1 MGESMSSEPKVIT
14 SFEEAPQSLRDK
26 CDKEVLRA
34 FFNAH
39 FSITEKS
46 VNDDK
51 RFYLDDGRRIKD
63 DDILVAYMKDRKV
76 WTEPGV
82 EIRTITGE
90 LTNKF
95 GEKKLKDFFAAG
107 FFLTKKRIKKNK
119 WRYYLPDGR
128 CLDSEKK
135 LDDFLLEK
143 LRPAFDKELC
153 DRVIDT
159 AATAIPGVDKS
170 ELFISDT
177 ENEKAA
183 CLNVKLDGKVYKEA
197 ILPYVSYEGIIS
209 SSLYNNLYSRCTVL
223 HKRNIERFEK
233 SHDLKALKQIAESIL
248 LSLQVDEKHIL
259 LGDFC
264 ITSNKITDIN
274 VGLQQESALKK
285 AVVTTTVKFDN
296 GRKAVFSIQVAFGIN
311 DVLLQELY
319 RKEECDTFEAVFCR
333 RFLQYSYAPKPKE
346 SSIPKKRAT
355 NSVATFVDMP
365 DDALEECRKK
375 TQANRDQAQADIEN
389 YRRSNRGK
397 ESVSNQQ
404 KVVDA
409 LREEAEQKRQ
419 AVLQAYDDY
428 QKAVASVTLAENRQL
443 VDKIEQLLQKVN
455 TETNRELAA
464 YGIMERQLR
473 NSLASGTS
481 QELAVSQKLLLSAAV
496 IARSA
501 KEISLYMDFIS
512 LAKAFQDLAKSVK
525 TSQSKVSEDTTVKVA
540 IKERGKA
547 TGEWEK
553 AKEALH
559 KAEAELEKQEMQKAL
574 YESNLRTREKRVTSY
589 DAILTN
595 IRKAQQEKQMQS
607 IEKEQSLRHREVFS
621 GGHNAVR
628 SKKQTDA
635 LLNEDVSKLSN
646 ADIEKVL
653 TFIRTNAKN
662 FRQKLR
668 KLYIT
673 QQKKQIDVKKTIEK
687 SVQCDGEIARL
698 YYKKP
703 IKSKANVV
711 MLADISG
718 SCRAMT
724 SLALTYMGLMREVFP
739 GGCHLFVFVNH
750 LVPVDRYFSNE
761 NVTSAVESINKSV
774 PSRGIYSNYGVPL
787 KELRYDNTG
796 IINKDTTIVMLG
808 DCRNNKNYSGV
819 EEVEWLSKRAS
830 NFFVLNPDPLN
841 KWGQG
846 DSIADL
852 YAKSGAT
859 VCRVSSTQDLLTFLE
874 SASLRKHA

>member
-1 MGESMSSEPKVIT
+1 M
-14 SFEEAPQSLRDK
+14 
-26 CDKEVLRA
+26 
-34 FFNAH
+34 
-39 FSITEKS
+39 
-46 VNDDK
+46 
-51 RFYLDDGRRIKD
+51 
-63 DDILVAYMKDRKV
+63 
-76 WTEPGV
+76 
-82 EIRTITGE
+82 
-90 LTNKF
+90 
-95 GEKKLKDFFAAG
+95 
-107 FFLTKKRIKKNK
+107 
-119 WRYYLPDGR
+119 
-128 CLDSEKK
+128 
-135 LDDFLLEK
+135 
-143 LRPAFDKELC
+143 
-153 DRVIDT
+153 
-159 AATAIPGVDKS
+159 
-170 ELFISDT
+170 
-177 ENEKAA
+177 
-183 CLNVKLDGKVYKEA
+183 
-197 ILPYVSYEGIIS
+197 
-209 SSLYNNLYSRCTVL
+209 
-223 HKRNIERFEK
+223 
-233 SHDLKALKQIAESIL
+233 
-248 LSLQVDEKHIL
+248 
-259 LGDFC
+259 
-264 ITSNKITDIN
+264 
-274 VGLQQESALKK
+274 
-285 AVVTTTVKFDN
+285 
-296 GRKAVFSIQVAFGIN
+296 
-311 DVLLQELY
+311 
-319 RKEECDTFEAVFCR
+319 
-333 RFLQYSYAPKPKE
+333 
-346 SSIPKKRAT
+346 
-355 NSVATFVDMP
+355 
-365 DDALEECRKK
+365 
-375 TQANRDQAQADIEN
+375 
-389 YRRSNRGK
+389 
-397 ESVSNQQ
+397 
-404 KVVDA
+404 
-409 LREEAEQKRQ
+409 
-419 AVLQAYDDY
+419 
-428 QKAVASVTLAENRQL
+428 
-443 VDKIEQLLQKVN
+443 QKVN

-525 TSQSKVSEDTTVKVA
+525 TSQSKVSEDTTVKAA
-540 IKERGKA
+540 IKKRGEA

-653 TFIRTNAKN
+653 TFIRTNAKT

-673 QQKKQIDVKKTIEK
+673 KQKKQIDVKKTIEK

-761 NVTSAVESINKSV
+761 NVTAAVESINKKV

-830 NFFVLNPDPLN
+830 NFFVLNPDPLD

-874 SASLRKHA
+874 SASLKKHT

>member
-1 MGESMSSEPKVIT
+1 MLNYILHNLDRYPLDGVVHFELEIDYPFIHNVIDYMET
-14 SFEEAPQSLRDK
+14 ECKRAGIQFVRIKPRKTWEELYDK
-26 CDKEVLRA
+26 CG
-34 FFNAH
+34 FP
-39 FSITEKS
+39 T
-46 VNDDK
+46 
-51 RFYLDDGRRIKD
+51 
-63 DDILVAYMKDRKV
+63 RKV
-76 WTEPGV
+76 RWCNGH
-82 EIRTITGE
+82 
-90 LTNKF
+90 
-95 GEKKLKDFFAAG
+95 
-107 FFLTKKRIKKNK
+107 
-119 WRYYLPDGR
+119 Y
-128 CLDSEKK
+128 K
-135 LDDFLLEK
+135 LD
-143 LRPAFDKELC
+143 A
-153 DRVIDT
+153 
-159 AATAIPGVDKS
+159 
-170 ELFISDT
+170 
-177 ENEKAA
+177 
-183 CLNVKLDGKVYKEA
+183 
-197 ILPYVSYEGIIS
+197 
-209 SSLYNNLYSRCTVL
+209 
-223 HKRNIERFEK
+223 
-233 SHDLKALKQIAESIL
+233 
-248 LSLQVDEKHIL
+248 
-259 LGDFC
+259 
-264 ITSNKITDIN
+264 
-274 VGLQQESALKK
+274 
-285 AVVTTTVKFDN
+285 
-296 GRKAVFSIQVAFGIN
+296 
-311 DVLLQELY
+311 
-319 RKEECDTFEAVFCR
+319 
-333 RFLQYSYAPKPKE
+333 
-346 SSIPKKRAT
+346 
-355 NSVATFVDMP
+355 
-365 DDALEECRKK
+365 
-375 TQANRDQAQADIEN
+375 
-389 YRRSNRGK
+389 
-397 ESVSNQQ
+397 
-404 KVVDA
+404 
-409 LREEAEQKRQ
+409 KRQ
-419 AVLQAYDDY
+419 
-428 QKAVASVTLAENRQL
+428 
-443 VDKIEQLLQKVN
+443 
-455 TETNRELAA
+455 
-464 YGIMERQLR
+464 
-473 NSLASGTS
+473 
-481 QELAVSQKLLLSAAV
+481 LS
-496 IARSA
+496 
-501 KEISLYMDFIS
+501 
-512 LAKAFQDLAKSVK
+512 
-525 TSQSKVSEDTTVKVA
+525 
-540 IKERGKA
+540 
-547 TGEWEK
+547 EWLNEVGFY
-553 AKEALH
+553 

-653 TFIRTNAKN
+653 AFIRTNAKT

-761 NVTSAVESINKSV
+761 NITSAVESINKSV

-852 YAKSGAT
+852 YAKSGA
-859 VCRVSSTQDLLTFLE
+859 VVSMVGSAKDLLTFLQ
-874 SASLRKHA
+874 SAGTTRHFWCACPNH

>member
-1 MGESMSSEPKVIT
+1 MLNYILHNLDRYPLDGVVHFELEIDYPFIHKVIDYMET
-14 SFEEAPQSLRDK
+14 ECKRAGIQFVRIKPRKTWEELYDK
-26 CDKEVLRA
+26 CG
-34 FFNAH
+34 FP
-39 FSITEKS
+39 T
-46 VNDDK
+46 
-51 RFYLDDGRRIKD
+51 
-63 DDILVAYMKDRKV
+63 RKV
-76 WTEPGV
+76 RWCNGH
-82 EIRTITGE
+82 
-90 LTNKF
+90 
-95 GEKKLKDFFAAG
+95 
-107 FFLTKKRIKKNK
+107 
-119 WRYYLPDGR
+119 Y
-128 CLDSEKK
+128 K
-135 LDDFLLEK
+135 LD
-143 LRPAFDKELC
+143 A
-153 DRVIDT
+153 
-159 AATAIPGVDKS
+159 
-170 ELFISDT
+170 
-177 ENEKAA
+177 
-183 CLNVKLDGKVYKEA
+183 
-197 ILPYVSYEGIIS
+197 
-209 SSLYNNLYSRCTVL
+209 
-223 HKRNIERFEK
+223 
-233 SHDLKALKQIAESIL
+233 
-248 LSLQVDEKHIL
+248 
-259 LGDFC
+259 
-264 ITSNKITDIN
+264 
-274 VGLQQESALKK
+274 
-285 AVVTTTVKFDN
+285 
-296 GRKAVFSIQVAFGIN
+296 
-311 DVLLQELY
+311 
-319 RKEECDTFEAVFCR
+319 
-333 RFLQYSYAPKPKE
+333 
-346 SSIPKKRAT
+346 
-355 NSVATFVDMP
+355 
-365 DDALEECRKK
+365 
-375 TQANRDQAQADIEN
+375 
-389 YRRSNRGK
+389 
-397 ESVSNQQ
+397 
-404 KVVDA
+404 
-409 LREEAEQKRQ
+409 KRQ
-419 AVLQAYDDY
+419 
-428 QKAVASVTLAENRQL
+428 
-443 VDKIEQLLQKVN
+443 
-455 TETNRELAA
+455 
-464 YGIMERQLR
+464 
-473 NSLASGTS
+473 
-481 QELAVSQKLLLSAAV
+481 LS
-496 IARSA
+496 
-501 KEISLYMDFIS
+501 
-512 LAKAFQDLAKSVK
+512 
-525 TSQSKVSEDTTVKVA
+525 
-540 IKERGKA
+540 
-547 TGEWEK
+547 EWLNEVGFY
-553 AKEALH
+553 

-653 TFIRTNAKN
+653 TFIRTNAKT

-761 NVTSAVESINKSV
+761 NITSAVESINKSV

-852 YAKSGAT
+852 YAKSGA
-859 VCRVSSTQDLLTFLE
+859 VVSMVGSAKDLLTFLQ
-874 SASLRKHA
+874 SAGTTRHFWCACPNH

>member
-1 MGESMSSEPKVIT
+1 MS
-14 SFEEAPQSLRDK
+14 
-26 CDKEVLRA
+26 
-34 FFNAH
+34 
-39 FSITEKS
+39 
-46 VNDDK
+46 
-51 RFYLDDGRRIKD
+51 
-63 DDILVAYMKDRKV
+63 
-76 WTEPGV
+76 
-82 EIRTITGE
+82 
-90 LTNKF
+90 
-95 GEKKLKDFFAAG
+95 
-107 FFLTKKRIKKNK
+107 
-119 WRYYLPDGR
+119 
-128 CLDSEKK
+128 
-135 LDDFLLEK
+135 
-143 LRPAFDKELC
+143 
-153 DRVIDT
+153 
-159 AATAIPGVDKS
+159 
-170 ELFISDT
+170 
-177 ENEKAA
+177 
-183 CLNVKLDGKVYKEA
+183 
-197 ILPYVSYEGIIS
+197 
-209 SSLYNNLYSRCTVL
+209 
-223 HKRNIERFEK
+223 
-233 SHDLKALKQIAESIL
+233 
-248 LSLQVDEKHIL
+248 
-259 LGDFC
+259 
-264 ITSNKITDIN
+264 
-274 VGLQQESALKK
+274 
-285 AVVTTTVKFDN
+285 
-296 GRKAVFSIQVAFGIN
+296 
-311 DVLLQELY
+311 
-319 RKEECDTFEAVFCR
+319 
-333 RFLQYSYAPKPKE
+333 
-346 SSIPKKRAT
+346 
-355 NSVATFVDMP
+355 

-397 ESVSNQQ
+397 ESVSAQR
-404 KVVDA
+404 KAVDA

-419 AVLQAYDDY
+419 AVLQAYDDC
-428 QKAVASVTLAENRQL
+428 QKAVASVTLAGNRQL
-443 VDKIEQLLQKVN
+443 VDQIEQLLQKVN
-455 TETNRELAA
+455 AETNGELAA
-464 YGIMERQLR
+464 YRITERQLR

-496 IARSA
+496 LARSA
-501 KEISLYMDFIS
+501 KEASLYMNFIS
-512 LAKAFQDLAKSVK
+512 LAKAFQNMAKSVK
-525 TSQSKVSEDTTVKVA
+525 TSQPKVSEDDTVKAAVKKHGEA
-540 IKERGKA
+540 AE
-547 TGEWEK
+547 EWEN

-589 DAILTN
+589 DAILSN
-595 IRKAQQEKQMQS
+595 IQKAQQEKRMQS
-607 IEKEQSLRHREVFS
+607 IEKERSSQHREVFI

-628 SKKQTDA
+628 SKKQTDT

-653 TFIRTNAKN
+653 SYIRTNAKT

-668 KLYIT
+668 KLYMT
-673 QQKKQIDVKKTIEK
+673 QQKRQIDVKATIEK
-687 SVQCDGEIARL
+687 SAQCNGEIARL

-703 IKSKANVV
+703 VKSKANIV

-718 SCRAMT
+718 SCRTMT

-761 NVTSAVESINKSV
+761 NVTAAVESINKNV

-874 SASLRKHA
+874 FASLRKQA